1 MVFVYDFKATK
12 NGQILF
18 NYSKMSNENQK
29 PEKNGNINN
38 ENNAFSKQ
46 DESLNLGKPAIINA
60 EAYKTIILY
69 ASRFA
74 NQAIPPTE
82 WKEIYGILTGYVDDD
97 FVRVENAYALTF
109 GHDTDVQLDHRHYIF
124 IDEIEQQ
131 LYEENNG
138 HFVVGWFHS
147 HPGLTLFFSYVD
159 LINQLGFQNKFN
171 DSIGLVFDHS
181 LLGKKREEKIGE
193 NVLTKYSTGFEI
205 YRLTDVN
212 MDPNSAEYE
221 TNYHKVDYIVE
232 GLNKYFF
239 ANVLSEL
246 SALVSVGKPLQ
257 SAYGEKHQNNI
268 VKDEMNTEID
278 TRPDKEVLVDIPMK
292 KEVSF
297 DINNLFWDESNH
309 TKTKIEGNLERAEKL
324 IYEGNSAFQQRDPF
338 TGVEKYRQGIKI
350 YKREGDLDRIQ
361 DLLQNL
367 IKLCIS
373 NNHLV
378 LAEEFATD
386 LIKLAE
392 EQDNT
397 FYKAV
402 SNYILGYILLKQGKN
417 DVLKSALSKIRDAAI
432 LFENVGDYA
441 GAGMCFN
448 KIGTIYQTRLEN
460 YDSACLFYRES
471 IENYNKAILHSHP
484 LRKSLWSKPEL
495 LKEKIIELRDILEEL
510 LPSVSHS
517 SLRQKIV
524 EDLKSIIYN
533 F

>member
-1 MVFVYDFKATK
+1 M
-12 NGQILF
+12 
-18 NYSKMSNENQK
+18 SKENQK
-29 PEKNGNINN
+29 PRNDVHKSN
-38 ENNAFSKQ
+38 ENNEHLKQ
-46 DESLNLGKPAIINA
+46 DRIVNLGKPVIINA

-69 ASRFA
+69 ASRYA
-74 NQAIPPTE
+74 NQAISPAK

-97 FVRVENAYALTF
+97 FVHVENAYALTF

-131 LYEENNG
+131 LYEENNN

-212 MDPNSAEYE
+212 LDPNSAEYE
-221 TNYHKVDYIVE
+221 ANYHKVDYIVE

-257 SAYGEKHQNNI
+257 SAYGEKHQNKF
-268 VKDEMNTEID
+268 VQDEMTTEID

-292 KEVSF
+292 NEVSF
-297 DINNLFWDESNH
+297 DLNNLFWDESSH
-309 TKTKIEGNLERAEKL
+309 GKTKIEEDIERAERL

-350 YKREGDLDRIQ
+350 YKKEGDIDRIQ
-361 DLLQNL
+361 DLLRNL
-367 IKLCIS
+367 TKLCIS

-386 LIKLAE
+386 LLKLAK
-392 EQDNT
+392 EQDNA

-402 SNYILGYILLKQGKN
+402 ANYILGYILLKQGKN
-417 DVLKSALSKIRDAAI
+417 NVLKLALSKIRDAAI
-432 LFENVGDYA
+432 LFENIGDYA

-448 KIGTIYQTRLEN
+448 KIGTIYHSRLEN

-471 IENYNKAILHSHP
+471 IENYNKAIKHSHP

-510 LPSVSHS
+510 LPSVSLD
-517 SLRQKIV
+517 SLRQKIS

>member
-1 MVFVYDFKATK
+1 
-12 NGQILF
+12 
-18 NYSKMSNENQK
+18 MSEENQK
-29 PEKNGNINN
+29 PRNDIHENDENN
-38 ENNAFSKQ
+38 EHNKQ
-46 DESLNLGKPAIINA
+46 DKVVNLGKPVIINA

-69 ASRFA
+69 ASRYA
-74 NQAIPPTE
+74 NQAIPPAN
-82 WKEIYGILTGYVDDD
+82 WKEIYGILVGYVDDD
-97 FVRVENAYALTF
+97 FVHVENAYALTF

-131 LYEENNG
+131 LYEDNSG
-138 HFVVGWFHS
+138 FFVVGWFHS

-171 DSIGLVFDHS
+171 DSIGLVFDHN

-193 NVLTKYSTGFEI
+193 NVLTKYTTGFEI

-221 TNYHKVDYIVE
+221 ANYHKVDYIVE

-246 SALVSVGKPLQ
+246 SALVAVGKPLQ
-257 SAYGEKHQNNI
+257 SAYGEKDKNSYVQ
-268 VKDEMNTEID
+268 DDMTAEID
-278 TRPDKEVLVDIPMK
+278 TRFDNNTLVDIPMK
-292 KEVSF
+292 NEVSF
-297 DINNLFWDESNH
+297 NLNNLFWDESSYN
-309 TKTKIEGNLERAEKL
+309 KPKIEENIEKAEQL

-350 YKREGDLDRIQ
+350 YKKEGDVDRIQ
-361 DLLQNL
+361 DLLRNL
-367 IKLCIS
+367 TKLCIS

-392 EQDNT
+392 KQDNK
-397 FYKAV
+397 FYIAV
-402 SNYILGYILLKQGKN
+402 ASYILGYILLKKGKN
-417 DVLKSALSKIRDAAI
+417 DVLKLALNKIRDAAI
-432 LFENVGDYA
+432 LFENIGDYA

-448 KIGTIYQTRLEN
+448 KIGTMYHTRLEN

-471 IENYNKAILHSHP
+471 IENYNKAIIHSHP

-495 LKEKIIELRDILEEL
+495 LKEKIIELRDVLEEL
-510 LPSVSHS
+510 LPSVSHL
-517 SLRQKIV
+517 SLKQKIS
-524 EDLKSIIYN
+524 EDLKSITYN

>member
-1 MVFVYDFKATK
+1 
-12 NGQILF
+12 
-18 NYSKMSNENQK
+18 MSEENQK
-29 PEKNGNINN
+29 PEN
-38 ENNAFSKQ
+38 EHPKQ
-46 DESLNLGKPAIINA
+46 DKIVNLGKPAIINA

-69 ASRFA
+69 ASRYA
-74 NQAIPPTE
+74 NQAIPPAE

-212 MDPNSAEYE
+212 MNPNSAEYDK
-221 TNYHKVDYIVE
+221 NYHKVDYIVE

-246 SALVSVGKPLQ
+246 SALVAVGKPLQ
-257 SAYGEKHQNNI
+257 SAYGEGHKNKFVQ
-268 VKDEMNTEID
+268 DEMTTEID
-278 TRPDKEVLVDIPMK
+278 TRPDREALVDIPMK
-292 KEVSF
+292 NEVSF
-297 DINNLFWDESNH
+297 DLNNLFWDESSQS
-309 TKTKIEGNLERAEKL
+309 KTRIEEDIERAEQL

-350 YKREGDLDRIQ
+350 YKKEGDIDRIQ
-361 DLLQNL
+361 DLLRNL
-367 IKLCIS
+367 TKLCIS

-378 LAEEFATD
+378 
-386 LIKLAE
+386 
-392 EQDNT
+392 
-397 FYKAV
+397 
-402 SNYILGYILLKQGKN
+402 
-417 DVLKSALSKIRDAAI
+417 
-432 LFENVGDYA
+432 
-441 GAGMCFN
+441 
-448 KIGTIYQTRLEN
+448 
-460 YDSACLFYRES
+460 
-471 IENYNKAILHSHP
+471 
-484 LRKSLWSKPEL
+484 
-495 LKEKIIELRDILEEL
+495 
-510 LPSVSHS
+510 
-517 SLRQKIV
+517 
-524 EDLKSIIYN
+524 
-533 F
+533 

>member
-1 MVFVYDFKATK
+1 
-12 NGQILF
+12 
-18 NYSKMSNENQK
+18 MSEENQK
-29 PEKNGNINN
+29 SRKDVHKNIEKN
-38 ENNAFSKQ
+38 EQPKQ
-46 DESLNLGKPAIINA
+46 NKEANPGKPVIINA

-69 ASRFA
+69 ASRYA
-74 NQAIPPTE
+74 NHAIPSAN
-82 WKEIYGILTGYVDDD
+82 WKEIYGILVGYVDDD
-97 FVRVENAYALTF
+97 FVHVENAFALTF

-131 LYEENNG
+131 LYEENKGN
-138 HFVVGWFHS
+138 FVVGWFHS
-147 HPGLTLFFSYVD
+147 HPGLSLFFSYVD

-181 LLGKKREEKIGE
+181 LLGKKKEEKIGE
-193 NVLTKYSTGFEI
+193 NLLTKYSTGFEI

-212 MDPNSAEYE
+212 LDPNSPEYE

-257 SAYGEKHQNNI
+257 SAYGEKDNKKLVQ
-268 VKDEMNTEID
+268 DEMTNEID
-278 TRPDKEVLVDIPMK
+278 TQLGAEALVDIPMK
-292 KEVSF
+292 NEVSF
-297 DINNLFWDESNH
+297 DLNNLFWDESSYG
-309 TKTKIEGNLERAEKL
+309 KTKIVDDIEKAEQL
-324 IYEGNSAFQQRDPF
+324 IYEGNTAFQQRDPF

-350 YKREGDLDRIQ
+350 YTKEEDVDRIQ
-361 DLLQNL
+361 DLLRNL
-367 IKLCIS
+367 TKLCIS
-373 NNHLV
+373 SNHLV

-386 LIKLAE
+386 LMKIAE
-392 EQDNT
+392 EQDNS

-402 SNYILGYILLKQGKN
+402 ASYILGYILLKHGKN
-417 DVLKSALSKIRDAAI
+417 DVLKLALSKIQDAAI
-432 LFENVGDYA
+432 LFEKIGDYA

-448 KIGTIYQTRLEN
+448 KIGTIYHTRLEN

-471 IENYNKAILHSHP
+471 IENYNKAMIHIHP

-510 LPSVSHS
+510 LPSVSHN
-517 SLRQKIV
+517 SLRQKIID
-524 EDLKSIIYN
+524 DLESISYN

>member
-1 MVFVYDFKATK
+1 
-12 NGQILF
+12 
-18 NYSKMSNENQK
+18 MSEENQK
-29 PEKNGNINN
+29 PRTEVNKNKEKD
-38 ENNAFSKQ
+38 ENFKQ
-46 DESLNLGKPAIINA
+46 EKVVNLGKPVIINA

-69 ASRFA
+69 ASRYA
-74 NQAIPPTE
+74 NQGIPPAN
-82 WKEIYGILTGYVDDD
+82 WKEIYGILVGYVDDD
-97 FVRVENAYALTF
+97 FVHVENAYALTF

-131 LYEENNG
+131 LYEENKG

-221 TNYHKVDYIVE
+221 SNYHKVDYIVE

-246 SALVSVGKPLQ
+246 SALVSEGKPLQ
-257 SAYGEKHQNNI
+257 SAYRENKNNY
-268 VKDEMNTEID
+268 VKDEMTAEID
-278 TRPDKEVLVDIPMK
+278 TKPDTEALVDIPMK
-292 KEVSF
+292 DDVSF
-297 DINNLFWDESNH
+297 NLNNLFWDESSQS
-309 TKTKIEGNLERAEKL
+309 KTKIEENIERAEQL
-324 IYEGNSAFQQRDPF
+324 IYEGNSAFQQRNPF

-350 YKREGDLDRIQ
+350 YKKEGDFDRIQ
-361 DLLQNL
+361 DLLRNL

-386 LIKLAE
+386 LSKVAE
-392 EQDNT
+392 KQDNN
-397 FYKAV
+397 FYRAV
-402 SNYILGYILLKQGKN
+402 ASYILGYILLKQGKN
-417 DVLKSALSKIRDAAI
+417 EVLKSALSKIRDAAI
-432 LFENVGDYA
+432 LFEKITDYA

-448 KIGTIYQTRLEN
+448 KIGTIYHTRLEN

-471 IENYNKAILHSHP
+471 IENYNKAIKHSHP

-510 LPSVSHS
+510 LPSVSHD
-517 SLRQKIV
+517 SLRQKIT
-524 EDLKSIIYN
+524 EDLRSIIYN